1 MQDER
6 LEQALERADFALR
19 RITRSLADRPAP
31 AATPAPAGGGD
42 ELLREKVRSAIA
54 ELDQLIREAAD

>member
-19 RITRSLADRPAP
+19 RITRSLENRPTP
-31 AATPAPAGGGD
+31 AAAPAPAGGD
-42 ELLREKVRSAIA
+42 EVLREKVRAAIA

>member
-19 RITRSLADRPAP
+19 RITRSLDNRSAP
-31 AATPAPAGGGD
+31 AAPAPGGGD
-42 ELLREKVRSAIA
+42 ELLREKVRAAIA

>member
-19 RITRSLADRPAP
+19 RITRSLDNRPAP
-31 AATPAPAGGGD
+31 AAASAPGAGD
-42 ELLREKVRSAIA
+42 EVLREKVRAAIA